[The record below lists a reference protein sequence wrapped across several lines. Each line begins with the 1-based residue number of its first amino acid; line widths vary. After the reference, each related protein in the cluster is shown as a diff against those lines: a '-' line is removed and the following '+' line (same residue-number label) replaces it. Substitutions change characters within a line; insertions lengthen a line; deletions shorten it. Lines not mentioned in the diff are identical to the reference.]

1 MGGLF
6 EWIGFLEIG
15 WKDLFEIALVAYLI
29 YRILL
34 LWTGTRA
41 FQIFFGLLLL
51 VAVYAVAQLLE
62 FGLIT
67 YILSQVFTYGAFALI
82 VVFQP
87 ELRNALAQLGRSR
100 FWRILPKMEGVDV
113 AEEIAAAAERLSRAK
128 IGAIIAIEREVGLG
142 EYAETGTP
150 ISARVSAD
158 LLTTIFTPY
167 SPLHDGAVI
176 VRGDQIVAAGSILPL
191 TQFPISDKSLGT
203 RHRAAIGLSEETD
216 AYVVVVSE
224 ETSQISLAHRGVL
237 RRGLD
242 PERLRARLEEGRE
255 AGAEGEGRRPLAGA
269 ALPGAEEDI
278 VTTER
283 PAEPA
288 QERSGPE
295 AGEGPGDGSAPDEG
309 RRGRS
314 GRADDAA
321 ASGVAAEGEA
331 ASSR

>member
-6 EWIGFLEIG
+6 EWIGFLDIG
-15 WKDLFEIALVAYLI
+15 WKDLFEILLVAYLI

-41 FQIFFGLLLL
+41 FQILFGLVLL

-67 YILSQVFTYGAFALI
+67 YILSQVFTYGVFALI

-100 FWRILPKMEGVDV
+100 LWRILPKMEGVDV
-113 AEEIAAAAERLSRAK
+113 AEEIAKAAERLSRAK
-128 IGAIIAIEREVGLG
+128 IGAIVAIEREVGLG
-142 EYAETGTP
+142 EYVETGTP
-150 ISARVSAD
+150 ISAQVSAD

-176 VRGDQIVAAGSILPL
+176 IRSDQIVAAGCILPL

-242 PERLRARLEEGRE
+242 VERLRARLAAERE
-255 AGAEGEGRRPLAGA
+255 VPGEGEERRAAEAA
-269 ALPGAEEDI
+269 ALPGTEEDI

-283 PAEPA
+283 P
-288 QERSGPE
+288 PE
-295 AGEGPGDGSAPDEG
+295 
-309 RRGRS
+309 
-314 GRADDAA
+314 
-321 ASGVAAEGEA
+321 AEGEGETAGGSGAGPEEAAAAGAEAGADAGEETRMA
-331 ASSR
+331 ASSRGEG